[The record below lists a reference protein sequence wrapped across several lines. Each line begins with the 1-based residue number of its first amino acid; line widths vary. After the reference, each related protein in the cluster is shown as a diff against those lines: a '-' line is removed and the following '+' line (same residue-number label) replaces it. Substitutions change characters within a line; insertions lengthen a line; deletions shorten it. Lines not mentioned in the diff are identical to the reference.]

1 MVVVEA
7 TDNTTSPDEVRRLV
21 ENSLNPISNKL
32 QINKIRTTKTNKII
46 ISTNKS
52 QKEQIKSL
60 INEATGNKCKA
71 REAIDQVPR
80 IVLLNV
86 EKGISKDEVKDAIL
100 QQNEELFDSRSQLTV
115 EQEFSKEGSDV
126 NNFVIQT
133 DAETRRKSS
142 ANQKSTSKTQQQNL
156 TTTSQ
161 ICSAETAAAEAIN
174 TI

>member
-7 TDNTTSPDEVRRLV
+7 TDNTTISPDEVRKLV

-71 REAIDQVPR
+71 REATDQVPR

-86 EKGISKDEVKDAIL
+86 EKGIS
-100 QQNEELFDSRSQLTV
+100 
-115 EQEFSKEGSDV
+115 
-126 NNFVIQT
+126 
-133 DAETRRKSS
+133 
-142 ANQKSTSKTQQQNL
+142 
-156 TTTSQ
+156 
-161 ICSAETAAAEAIN
+161 
-174 TI
+174 

>member
-7 TDNTTSPDEVRRLV
+7 TDNTTISPDEVRKLV

-32 QINKIRTTKTNKII
+32 QIRTTKTNKII

-71 REAIDQVPR
+71 REATDQVPR

-86 EKGISKDEVKDAIL
+86 EKGIS
-100 QQNEELFDSRSQLTV
+100 
-115 EQEFSKEGSDV
+115 
-126 NNFVIQT
+126 
-133 DAETRRKSS
+133 
-142 ANQKSTSKTQQQNL
+142 
-156 TTTSQ
+156 
-161 ICSAETAAAEAIN
+161 
-174 TI
+174 